1 MHAGR
6 NGPLGER
13 GPKQKTRE
21 GGDPRGET
29 SSIVSRKGS
38 HGNTIYSIQ
47 KLIEEI
53 YYTKLK
59 RRELLHFLLGKKRYV
74 TSLLL
79 NNLFFGTPVCSK
91 KNGLASRPLSCY
103 ASPKI
108 IRRRI
113 REAKNE
119 IFVLKISEKGWE

>member
-1 MHAGR
+1 MNAGR

-29 SSIVSRKGS
+29 SSIVS
-38 HGNTIYSIQ
+38 IYSIQ

-74 TSLLL
+74 TSVPEIHLD
-79 NNLFFGTPVCSK
+79 FF
-91 KNGLASRPLSCY
+91 
-103 ASPKI
+103 
-108 IRRRI
+108 
-113 REAKNE
+113 
-119 IFVLKISEKGWE
+119 